1 MSFPVRKFA
10 LAAALIFSAAPAFA
24 QSNPNRAAVA
34 DVTVSV
40 SPELREKADE
50 YGAKEIEGLAAD
62 LEADVEKALARK
74 GRLSGAAD
82 TGADR
87 LELVLVDAVPN
98 RPTLEQLKDKPG
110 LSMASLSI
118 GGAEIQ
124 GRLVHADGSSTP
136 VAYKWYDR
144 NLADVVGAGVWST
157 AQTAF
162 DRFAD
167 KVSKGD
173 L

>member
-1 MSFPVRKFA
+1 MSLPVRKFA

-24 QSNPNRAAVA
+24 QSDRAAVA

-110 LSMASLSI
+110 LSMASISI
-118 GGAEIQ
+118 GGAEIK
-124 GRLVHADGSSTP
+124 GRLVHADGTSTP
-136 VAYKWYDR
+136 VAYKWYDHT
-144 NLADVVGAGVWST
+144 LTDVVGAGVWST